1 MFGKPLI
8 SCEIGTGTTYIN
20 IDQLTGLVAPPSDPM
35 ALSNA
40 MTWLWN
46 HPDQAEEMGKNAH
59 ARYKELFTAK
69 QMAQSYYELYQKLLN
84 R

>member
-20 IDQLTGLVAPPSDPM
+20 IDHLTGLVVAHSDPV
-35 ALSNA
+35 ALSEA
-40 MTWLWN
+40 MTWLWT
-46 HPDQAEEMGKNAH
+46 HPNQAAEMGKKAQ
-59 ARYKELFTAK
+59 ARYEELFTAK
-69 QMAQSYYELYQKLLN
+69 QMAKSYYELYQKLLA